1 MTEVS
6 GQGNTENGVTQ
17 NSRSVNI
24 SISKIFEKINPSD
37 KSFLKYIPD
46 GFLNDVQKTAKQEA
60 IDEDGR
66 KSAPKTRSTP
76 KLSERQREVAELDKY
91 ARENIEDYD
100 SLNEPSKRAIRALL
114 RQGRANGVSEDFLLS
129 CGRISARSGLNVVF
143 SKELCFV
150 AADGSYAD
158 GATDL
163 ARGRI
168 VINPEP
174 KSRTLESAL
183 IHERSQ

>member
-1 MTEVS
+1 M
-6 GQGNTENGVTQ
+6 
-17 NSRSVNI
+17 
-24 SISKIFEKINPSD
+24 
-37 KSFLKYIPD
+37 
-46 GFLNDVQKTAKQEA
+46 QKTAKQEA